1 MWGFWAEIGPQ
12 GKNPAWDTNQ
22 PDVEE
27 LGLKVLRRGKESCDG
42 SFIFNNVSMSLSKNW
57 QSKQSTVTF

>member
-12 GKNPAWDTNQ
+12 GKNPVWETNQ

-27 LGLKVLRRGKESCDG
+27 LGLKVLRRGKESCGG